1 MNAADKL
8 RKLLD
13 AYYEGVSTPA
23 DIETIQRLFDQ
34 LPELP
39 EDLVADKE
47 IFEAFAAESLDST
60 PCPPHL
66 ETMMDE
72 TINSLAAKESAGTQ
86 QPHLLWVKIAS
97 IAAAVAVIIGISFT
111 VIHHNRLDISQ
122 APNPD
127 LMTLQISQPGKE
139 DTKVI
144 TEPGRTDAD
153 STIVGDIKPEHK
165 LADPST
171 KHPTTVNPTNA
182 TAKQPVKKSDIKVIT
197 DPAEAEKNTLLAFN
211 CLSKGLNSAR
221 EATRQ
226 TDETIKEINQKLKI
240 ILK

>member
-1 MNAADKL
+1 MNAADQL

-13 AYYEGVSTPA
+13 AYYEGVSSPA
-23 DIETIQRLFDQ
+23 DIESIQRLFDQ

-39 EDLVADKE
+39 EDLAADKE

-66 ETMMDE
+66 EAMMDE
-72 TINSLAAKESAGTQ
+72 TISSLATKESAGTQ
-86 QPHLLWVKIAS
+86 RPHLLWVKIAS
-97 IAAAVAVIIGISFT
+97 IAAAVAVILGIGYAF
-111 VIHHNRLDISQ
+111 IHNNKLDISQ
-122 APNPD
+122 APDPG
-127 LMTLQISQPGKE
+127 LMTHIIQPEEE
-139 DTKVI
+139 DTEAI
-144 TEPGRTDAD
+144 TEPGQTDAD
-153 STIVGDIKPEHK
+153 STVAGEIKPEHE
-165 LADPST
+165 LADPPT
-171 KHPTTVNPTNA
+171 KHPTTVNPTKI
-182 TAKQPVKKSDIKVIT
+182 TAKKTVKKSDIKVIT

-211 CLSKGLNSAR
+211 CLSIGLNSAR